1 MSSVLILDSNI
12 LILIVEYKTTSM
24 EAKKETPPPLP
35 PIVDQLKEYAET
47 RFKLLKY
54 EAIEGG
60 TSILASMITDAI
72 TAISMVLAFMFAS
85 LTLAFYLAYLLNSD
99 WEGFGCVAL
108 IYLIIAIVIKMNKER
123 IEKPLINLFIQKLF
137 KK

>member
-1 MSSVLILDSNI
+1 
-12 LILIVEYKTTSM
+12 M

-60 TSILASMITDAI
+60 TSILASVIADLV
-72 TAISMVLAFMFAS
+72 TAISMVFAFVFAS
-85 LTLAFYLAYLLNSD
+85 FTLAFYLADVFGQL

-108 IYLIIAIVIKMNKER
+108 IYLLIAVVIKLNKKSL
-123 IEKPLINLFIQKLF
+123 EKPIINLFIQKIF
-137 KK
+137 KR